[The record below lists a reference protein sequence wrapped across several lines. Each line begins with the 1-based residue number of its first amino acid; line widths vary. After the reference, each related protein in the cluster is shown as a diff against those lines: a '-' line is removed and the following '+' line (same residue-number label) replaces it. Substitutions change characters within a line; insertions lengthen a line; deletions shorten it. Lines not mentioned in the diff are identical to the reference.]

1 MEEKDVHEIRDL
13 TGLEEEEPLKL
24 KKRKKDLL
32 DEISSIQNGFLKK
45 KFTERHYR
53 VLQKGENIIIRRRR
67 RRKKINGGFQEGFSY
82 HGV

>member
-45 KFTERHYR
+45 SLKSAITESS
-53 VLQKGENIIIRRRR
+53 
-67 RRKKINGGFQEGFSY
+67 KKEKILL
-82 HGV
+82 